1 MGGLAR
7 LALDRRRT
15 FDVDRRGVDLS
26 AEALRPRGSAGRRFL
41 EYAVF
46 VLVWIRLGLILSV
59 GLVPFLLIGAALL
72 VLFQL
77 ARRQPL
83 RRLWARDADYLRPQI
98 GGKLLVAAVL
108 IVIPTVMLLQSLRL
122 DRYANDSWTALVL
135 GLAFLAGGYLA
146 SRRLVLTVA
155 VAALAVL
162 VMSWMLTPDLATARD
177 GDPAVLAHLDEAQ
190 HGLVERISATSPSPR
205 STWTRR
211 IRCAWPV
218 SVLQPRHQWK
228 SDR

>member
-1 MGGLAR
+1 ML
-7 LALDRRRT
+7 
-15 FDVDRRGVDLS
+15 
-26 AEALRPRGSAGRRFL
+26 
-41 EYAVF
+41 
-46 VLVWIRLGLILSV
+46 VLVWIGLGLILSV

-83 RRLWARDADYLRPQI
+83 RRLWARDTDSFARRWA
-98 GGKLLVAAVL
+98 GKLLVAAVL

-122 DRYANDSWTALVL
+122 DRYANDSWTALVM
-135 GLAFLAGGYLA
+135 GLVLAGGYLA

-162 VMSWMLTPDLATARD
+162 VMSWMLTPDLATARN
-177 GDPAVLAHLDEAQ
+177 GDPAVLAHLDEGNAAWACWSGF
-190 HGLVERISATSPSPR
+190 HNIAVARDRPGRAGSSAPGR
-205 STWTRR
+205 
-211 IRCAWPV
+211 V